1 MNLKSK
7 ILAAG
12 LAAIIA
18 GFGMFAVNI
27 NTVQAQTDNGDA
39 NPAIAQM
46 MQMIETLKQQI
57 QQIIALIA
65 QLKPQE
71 TCGNGKCRFGET
83 AATCAADCSISTS
96 CIEKDIIFQDES
108 KRCCNG
114 LEKVKLSATCNT
126 NSQTTCASA
135 ISYTCQEEI
144 TATCAEA
151 CKTKG
156 YAISRCNAWSTGT
169 LTPNTNTGCFTGEI
183 DLGWKSDC
191 TASQLAGGG
200 RACCCAKSETVCTPK
215 KVSGC
220 NICNN
225 TGTKWIPTDTKCATG
240 ETCVNGE
247 CANSDMGKT
256 KCTATGGTWVNS
268 DCAGCIP
275 QTRTERI
282 TSSMVCAKICVSG
295 KICQCGNGKYW
306 GSREEGCINNTAP
319 TCGNGICNLEE
330 SATDCPADCNN
341 CVIGFKAN
349 ECCGCPQKIS
359 RSLVGTN
366 GWVAYEKGK
375 DYSAFPK
382 KENCAGI
389 SCSPCGEV
397 NAISQNNCA
406 LCGNGTCET
415 GETAATCPADCV
427 AAENKTCADLCK
439 FKGYTV
445 SRCNMWSTGTINT
458 DPNAGCKASELNL
471 GWTSDCTPT
480 LGGTGGRACCCET
493 KAPATIIT
501 PEICLKPLGSTIT
514 AAQKE
519 ACIKA
524 NGQIVCSNQC
534 YCACG
539 QSGNNNENVQ
549 TATEGPSWEG
559 TIPAIDIKNLGANLS
574 QAIETVKSIL
584 DKLILQK

>member
-83 AATCAADCSISTS
+83 AATCAADC
-96 CIEKDIIFQDES
+96 
-108 KRCCNG
+108 
-114 LEKVKLSATCNT
+114 NT
-126 NSQTTCASA
+126 
-135 ISYTCQEEI
+135 I
-144 TATCAEA
+144 TV
-151 CKTKG
+151 
-156 YAISRCNAWSTGT
+156 S
-169 LTPNTNTGCFTGEI
+169 
-183 DLGWKSDC
+183 C
-191 TASQLAGGG
+191 TAEG
-200 RACCCAKSETVCTPK
+200 RTKSMSMPDCCAGLKGISNQILADDGACGGAPNDGSV
-215 KVSGC
+215 
-220 NICNN
+220 I
-225 TGTKWIPTDTKCATG
+225 
-240 ETCVNGE
+240 
-247 CANSDMGKT
+247 CAN
-256 KCTATGGTWVNS
+256 
-268 DCAGCIP
+268 
-275 QTRTERI
+275 
-282 TSSMVCAKICVSG
+282 
-295 KICQCGNGKYW
+295 
-306 GSREEGCINNTAP
+306 
-319 TCGNGICNLEE
+319 CGNGICGAGENKCNCPADCDVKVNCAKEGEIAYWNTNTSNINQCCSGLTAIMDCSPTVACSK
-330 SATDCPADCNN
+330 SANSICTYCGNSVCGKGENAYNCPADCND

-359 RSLVGTN
+359 RSLVGTG

-389 SCSPCGEV
+389 SCSPCEDID
-397 NAISQNNCA
+397 AIYQNNCT
-406 LCGNGTCET
+406 LCGNGTCQT
-415 GETAATCPADCV
+415 GETAASCPADCV
-427 AAENKTCADLCK
+427 ATENKMCSDLCK
-439 FKGYTV
+439 FKGYTA
-445 SRCNMWSTGTINT
+445 SRCNMWSTGIMNT
-458 DPNAGCKASELNL
+458 DPNAGCRAGELNL

>member
-18 GFGMFAVNI
+18 GAGIFATNI

-83 AATCAADCSISTS
+83 AATCAADC
-96 CIEKDIIFQDES
+96 
-108 KRCCNG
+108 
-114 LEKVKLSATCNT
+114 NT
-126 NSQTTCASA
+126 
-135 ISYTCQEEI
+135 I
-144 TATCAEA
+144 TV
-151 CKTKG
+151 
-156 YAISRCNAWSTGT
+156 S
-169 LTPNTNTGCFTGEI
+169 
-183 DLGWKSDC
+183 C
-191 TASQLAGGG
+191 TAEG
-200 RACCCAKSETVCTPK
+200 RTKSMSMPDCCAGLKGISNQILADDGACGGAPNDGSV
-215 KVSGC
+215 
-220 NICNN
+220 I
-225 TGTKWIPTDTKCATG
+225 
-240 ETCVNGE
+240 
-247 CANSDMGKT
+247 CAN
-256 KCTATGGTWVNS
+256 
-268 DCAGCIP
+268 
-275 QTRTERI
+275 
-282 TSSMVCAKICVSG
+282 
-295 KICQCGNGKYW
+295 
-306 GSREEGCINNTAP
+306 
-319 TCGNGICNLEE
+319 CGNGICGAGENKCNCPADCDVKVNCAKEGEIAYWNTNTSNINQCCSGLTAIMDCSPTVACSK
-330 SATDCPADCNN
+330 SANSICTYCGNSVCGKGENAYNCPADCNDCVIGFKANECCGCPQKISRSLVGTGGWVAYEKGKDYSAFPKKENCAGISCSPCGEVNAISQNNCALCGNGTCETGETAASCPADCNN

-439 FKGYTV
+439 FKGYTA
-445 SRCNMWSTGTINT
+445 SRCNMWSTGIMNT
-458 DPNAGCKASELNL
+458 DPNAGCRAGELNL

-480 LGGTGGRACCCET
+480 LGGTGGRACCCGT
-493 KAPATIIT
+493 KAPTTIIT